1 VGLSERRARRTRR
14 VRALFSATVGLAQHA
29 RCASRAAPNRLY
41 NPRAADFATDPTPG
55 DNPSGVSFG
64 RVILYSLLNLKAGL
78 IHLSRPLPI
87 LNGFERP
94 PSNFWVVVRRWQF
107 KGRPW
112 CPLSVGR
119 HEDDLDYFRNTH
131 WNHTGLDF
139 SKRRDRLLLL
149 MGHPLTGIAS
159 KPVVAAL
166 A

>member
-29 RCASRAAPNRLY
+29 
-41 NPRAADFATDPTPG
+41 RAADFATDPTPG

-139 SKRRDRLLLL
+139 F
-149 MGHPLTGIAS
+149 
-159 KPVVAAL
+159 
-166 A
+166 